1 MSFFDTVYTK
11 WEEQMLTRFF
21 ALMLIVVL
29 ALSACGGAQ
38 PAPSGGVS
46 PTDVPAAP
54 TAAPAAPTVA
64 PTTPPVA
71 AAPTLNVLAVQ
82 SFLADIAQNVA
93 GDRLKVEALIPP
105 GVDPHIFEPTPA
117 DVRKVA
123 DSDVLIVNGAGFEEF
138 LANLLENAGGER
150 LVIEASKG
158 LSSRTAREGEVAVMS
173 PEELTDALCVE
184 AADLFL
190 AAEEIAAGADQASAV
205 EVGAHAEK
213 EADHGHDQ
221 EHTHDH
227 DGMFW
232 QVTLNRQT
240 DGTYAGFLKWDAEG
254 GEIAIATGDGALVV
268 TGIDTGAALD
278 AEETLTLNCSG
289 LTQAMIMDVEKGEYL
304 LALTGFRAPQATLM
318 ISTPGGHH
326 HHDEGDP
333 HFWLDPTNVVTY
345 VANIRDGLIS
355 VDPAGA
361 EVYRANAERY
371 IAQLN
376 ELDRF
381 IADQVAAIPE
391 ANRKLVTNHESFGYF
406 ADRYGFRII
415 GTIVPGVSTGASP
428 SAQQLARL
436 TGRVRDAGVKV
447 IFLETGANPQLAE
460 QLARETGITIVS
472 DLYTHSLS
480 EADGPAPTYIDMM
493 RYNVKRIVEALKQ
506 G

>member
-1 MSFFDTVYTK
+1 
-11 WEEQMLTRFF
+11 MLTRFF
-21 ALMLIVVL
+21 ALMLIAVL

-46 PTDVPAAP
+46 P

-71 AAPTLNVLAVQ
+71 AAPTLNVLAAQ

-158 LSSRTAREGEVAVMS
+158 LSSRTVREGEVAVMS

-318 ISTPGGHH
+318 ISSPGGHH

-381 IADQVAAIPE
+381 IASEVAAIPE

-415 GTIVPGVSTGASP
+415 GTIVPGVSTGVSP

-436 TGRVRDAGVKV
+436 IERVRDAGARV

-460 QLARETGITIVS
+460 QLARETGLTIVS

>member
-1 MSFFDTVYTK
+1 MIHRI
-11 WEEQMLTRFF
+11 LAL
-21 ALMLIVVL
+21 ALMAALV
-29 ALSACGGAQ
+29 LSACGGAQ
-38 PAPSGGVS
+38 PAPAGGATPS
-46 PTDVPAAP
+46 PAAP
-54 TAAPAAPTVA
+54 APTTAPTVA
-64 PTTPPVA
+64 PEAPTIAPTTPPAAVA
-71 AAPTLNVLAVQ
+71 IKVLAAQ

-93 GDRLKVEALIPP
+93 GDRLTVEALIPP

-123 DSDVLIVNGAGFEEF
+123 DSNVLIVNGAGFEEF
-138 LANLLENAGGER
+138 LDRLLENAGGER
-150 LVIEASKG
+150 LVIEASDG
-158 LSSRTAREGEVAVMS
+158 LTSRTAREGAVAVMS

-184 AADLFL
+184 AADLVL

-205 EVGAHAEK
+205 ELGAHAEK
-213 EADHGHDQ
+213 EADHGHD
-221 EHTHDH
+221 HDH
-227 DGMFW
+227 EHAHDHGGMFW
-232 QVTLNRQT
+232 QVALNRQA
-240 DGTYAGFLKWDAEG
+240 DGTYAGFLKWDADG
-254 GEIAIATGDGALVV
+254 GEIAIATSGGALVV
-268 TGIDTGAALD
+268 TGIDTGATLD

-289 LTQAMIMDVEKGEYL
+289 LTQAMIVDVEKGEYL
-304 LALTGFRAPQATLM
+304 VALSGFREPKATLM
-318 ISTPGGHH
+318 ISMPGGHH

-371 IAQLN
+371 ITQLN

-381 IADQVAAIPE
+381 IAAEVAKIPE
-391 ANRKLVTNHESFGYF
+391 GNREMVTNHESFGYF

-436 TGRVRDAGVKV
+436 TDRVREAGVKV

-460 QLARETGITIVS
+460 QLARETGIRVVS

-480 EADGPAPTYIDMM
+480 DADGPAPTYIEMM
-493 RYNVKRIVEALKQ
+493 RYNIKRIVEALRQ

>member
-1 MSFFDTVYTK
+1 MPFFDTMYIK
-11 WEEQMLTRFF
+11 GERQMLTRFF
-21 ALMLIVVL
+21 ALMLIAVL

-46 PTDVPAAP
+46 P

-71 AAPTLNVLAVQ
+71 AAPTLNVLAAQ

-158 LSSRTAREGEVAVMS
+158 LSSRTVREGEVAVMS

-381 IADQVAAIPE
+381 IASEVAAIPE

-415 GTIVPGVSTGASP
+415 GTIVPGVSTGVSP

-436 TGRVRDAGVKV
+436 IERVRDAGARV

-460 QLARETGITIVS
+460 QLARETGLTIVS